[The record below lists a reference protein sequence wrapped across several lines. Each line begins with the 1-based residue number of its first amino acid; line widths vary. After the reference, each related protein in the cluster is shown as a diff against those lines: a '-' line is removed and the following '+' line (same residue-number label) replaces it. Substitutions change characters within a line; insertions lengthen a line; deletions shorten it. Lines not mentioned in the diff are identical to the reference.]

1 MSHVIL
7 IFIGGGEGVG
17 SSLNF
22 RGGGGGVKKSEPPD
36 FRSPE
41 VGTTAMA
48 SAIER
53 LYNPSQD
60 CVFIITGLSFS
71 GRARLGGKR
80 IRLW

>member
-1 MSHVIL
+1 M
-7 IFIGGGEGVG
+7 
-17 SSLNF
+17 
-22 RGGGGGVKKSEPPD
+22 KKREPPD

-41 VGTTAMA
+41 VGTSAMD